1 MNIGTCKTLG
11 SPSYSLHAPL
21 APRIAARRFWQERFT
36 ARLEALVL
44 LQTLN
49 AELLSNDSA
58 TLTIDR
64 CRAAGITCARQ
75 PKRGIRL
82 KMLS

>member
-1 MNIGTCKTLG
+1 
-11 SPSYSLHAPL
+11 
-21 APRIAARRFWQERFT
+21 
-36 ARLEALVL
+36 LEALVL

-64 CRAAGITCARQ
+64 WCAARRLGSSAHIVAERVEAGALQ
-75 PKRGIRL
+75 LAIRRD
-82 KMLS
+82 